1 MNFTFK
7 FVFED
12 GTDKIFPIN
21 VDPESLEIIPPD
33 NQTIPDWTKRKE
45 IACPVETHLCTDIC
59 PIALNLDRAIKFFDG
74 FHSYTK
80 VTVHLE
86 TDQRTYSKNTS
97 LQDGVGSLIGILMT
111 TSGCHVLDKL
121 RPMVRFHLPFASLEE
136 TEYRVFSMYLF
147 AQFLKH
153 KKGIEPDW
161 SMNSLREL
169 YEDVMQINR
178 NFAQKIADL
187 EKLDA
192 SINAVVILNNF
203 ANTVTFDL
211 EDEDYTKFEKLF
223 EGWLKN

>member
-1 MNFTFK
+1 MKFNFRFS
-7 FVFED
+7 FED
-12 GTDKIFPIN
+12 GTEKLFPIQ
-21 VDPESLEIIPPD
+21 VDPESLQIIPPEKD
-33 NQTIPDWTKRKE
+33 IIPNWTKKTQMS
-45 IACPVETHLCTDIC
+45 CPVENHLCKDIC
-59 PIALNLDRAIKFFDG
+59 PIALNMDHVIKFFDG
-74 FHSYTK
+74 FHSYGK
-80 VTVHLE
+80 VTVQVE
-86 TDQRTYSKNTS
+86 TDQRTYSKQTS

-153 KKGIEPDW
+153 RKGIEADW

-169 YEDVMQINR
+169 YEDIMKINK
-178 NFAQKIADL
+178 NMAEKIADL

-203 ANTVTFDL
+203 ANMVTFDL
-211 EDEDYTKFEKLF
+211 EDKEFTKFEKLF
-223 EGWLKN
+223 EAWMSE